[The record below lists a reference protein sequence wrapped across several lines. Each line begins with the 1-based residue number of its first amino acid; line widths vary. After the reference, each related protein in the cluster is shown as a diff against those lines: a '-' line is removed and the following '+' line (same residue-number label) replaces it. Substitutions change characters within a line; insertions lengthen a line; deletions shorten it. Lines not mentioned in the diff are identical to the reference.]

1 MSRSITKPSL
11 WTAVYG
17 LYLCVMLSPWL
28 GEMSSFWGDEVSIN
42 LVPATLASDGVL
54 KHSPHLELSK
64 VNPNLLALITQ

>member
-42 LVPATLASDGVL
+42 LVPATPASDGVP
-54 KHSPHLELSK
+54 KNGPHLLLPEANL
-64 VNPNLLALITQ
+64 NLLALITQ

>member
-54 KHSPHLELSK
+54 KHGPHLELSK